1 MLASVYRI
9 NHICDLLQ
17 FFSTVGITSYKS
29 VYSSGSVDWEVVEAG
44 LLSEM
49 FEGRVLRFYMRNI
62 FKPLFDNFVLSV
74 LY

>member
-1 MLASVYRI
+1 MLASVSRI
-9 NHICDLLQ
+9 NHIRDLLQ
-17 FFSTVGITSYKS
+17 FFSTVGMTSYKS

-62 FKPLFDNFVLSV
+62 F
-74 LY
+74 